1 MFVYIKQ
8 YFTLLR
14 GFLRAHPHRLSDFSD
29 VLRLHM
35 KPKRSAPEAGKRNE
49 KLYQELT
56 AIAESLLIEVREE
69 KLLREVGYHVR
80 SGACRLKDRDMIFLD
95 RQVPLADR
103 VEALMDEI
111 GRRELEGIY
120 MSPDLRRM
128 LEGIR
133 GGMTLSLGGDSDL
146 EQDDS

>member
-1 MFVYIKQ
+1 
-8 YFTLLR
+8 
-14 GFLRAHPHRLSDFSD
+14 
-29 VLRLHM
+29 M
-35 KPKRSAPEAGKRNE
+35 KPKRSGPEAGKRNE

-56 AIAESLLIEVREE
+56 AIAEALLIEVREE

-103 VEALMDEI
+103 VDALMDEI
-111 GRRELEGIY
+111 GRRELESVY

-133 GGMTLSLGGDSDL
+133 GRATLLPSPDSRSEQGDS
-146 EQDDS
+146 